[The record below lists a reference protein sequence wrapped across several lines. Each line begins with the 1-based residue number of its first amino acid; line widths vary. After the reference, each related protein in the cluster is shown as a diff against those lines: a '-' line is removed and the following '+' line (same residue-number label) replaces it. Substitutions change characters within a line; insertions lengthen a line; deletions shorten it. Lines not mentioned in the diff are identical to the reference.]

1 MNDHDMPPPPT
12 VAAIV
17 VLAAIGWIA
26 ATIWWL
32 LT

>member
-1 MNDHDMPPPPT
+1 MNDIPPPPT